1 MLSEA
6 LMKLVERAERES
18 KSIRGKKWADI
29 SPEEVGRI
37 CGHLDG
43 MLALFRQ
50 CEAHGFFRQEERLR
64 LLEEKL
70 RVLNE
75 LNPLPA
81 DPPVPSSP
89 SE

>member
-6 LMKLVERAERES
+6 IMRLVQRAENDA
-18 KSIRGKKWADI
+18 KLLRGKKWEQMT
-29 SPEEVGRI
+29 PEEVGRI
-37 CGHLDG
+37 CGHLEG
-43 MLALFRQ
+43 MIALFRQ
-50 CEAHGFFRQEERLR
+50 CEEHGMFRQEERLR

-75 LNPLPA
+75 LNSRA
-81 DPPVPSSP
+81 DPPAQDSP